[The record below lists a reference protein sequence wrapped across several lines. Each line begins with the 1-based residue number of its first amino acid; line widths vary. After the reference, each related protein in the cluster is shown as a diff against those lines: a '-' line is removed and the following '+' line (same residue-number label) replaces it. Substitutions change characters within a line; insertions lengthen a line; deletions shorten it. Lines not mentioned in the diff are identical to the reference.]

1 MPQTLQTL
9 VRDVGL
15 KHTEHSRL
23 IDLCFAD
30 DAALIDDT
38 VGGPQIMTDPVA
50 YLAQKVGVCV
60 NVDKTEWTAV
70 GIGASY
76 ENGTEEFDG

>member
-1 MPQTLQTL
+1 LKHATNTTNL

-23 IDLCFAD
+23 TDLCFAD

-38 VGGPQIMTDPVA
+38 VGGPQLMTDSVA
-50 YLAQKVGVCV
+50 YWAENMGFVSMLTKPREWQLA
-60 NVDKTEWTAV
+60 
-70 GIGASY
+70 
-76 ENGTEEFDG
+76 